1 MVNRSKFLRCALIS
15 CPQVVVDSGEQQA
28 LWGLR
33 SSLEEEEEED
43 EHIGQGPAR
52 GLEVHREGVGRQGR
66 ECGSLDLAL

>member
-1 MVNRSKFLRCALIS
+1 MVNRSKFLRCALVS

-33 SSLEEEEEED
+33 SSLEEEEED
-43 EHIGQGPAR
+43 EHMGQGPAQ

-66 ECGSLDLAL
+66 ECGPLDLAL